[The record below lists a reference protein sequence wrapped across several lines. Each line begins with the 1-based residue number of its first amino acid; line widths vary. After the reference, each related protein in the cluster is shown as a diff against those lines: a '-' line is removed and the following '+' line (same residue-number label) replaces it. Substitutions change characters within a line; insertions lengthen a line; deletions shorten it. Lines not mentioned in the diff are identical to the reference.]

1 MTIKES
7 IDSLNDLE
15 MKVYN
20 AMVGSIFSSNCQFD
34 IAEAKKISGIN
45 GSKFSGVVSSLY
57 KKGLYNFVGADG
69 YDGIS
74 NHHTKTIYD
83 ELSPDGYEIRTDI
96 GFVTLVDDEQ

>member
-15 MKVYN
+15 LKVYN

-45 GSKFSGVVSSLY
+45 GNKFSGVVSSLY
-57 KKGLYNFVGADG
+57 KKGLYNFVGYDN
-69 YDGIS
+69 DGIS
-74 NHHTKTIYD
+74 NHPKKTIYD
-83 ELSPDGYEIRTDI
+83 ELSPNGYDIRTDI
-96 GFVTLVDDEQ
+96 GFVVLADDEQ

>member
-34 IAEAKKISGIN
+34 IAEAKRISGIN

-57 KKGLYNFVGADG
+57 KKGLYNYVGFDG

-74 NHHTKTIYD
+74 NHPKKTIYD
-83 ELSPDGYEIRTDI
+83 ELSPNGYDIRTDI
-96 GFVTLVDDEQ
+96 GFVILVNNEQ